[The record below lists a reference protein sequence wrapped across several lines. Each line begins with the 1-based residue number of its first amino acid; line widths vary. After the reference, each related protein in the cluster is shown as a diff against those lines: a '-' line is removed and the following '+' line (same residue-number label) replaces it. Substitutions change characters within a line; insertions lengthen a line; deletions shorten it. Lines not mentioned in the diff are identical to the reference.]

1 MLSLRSTT
9 RRAIGWRSDA
19 MLFLIAMSVAAADPF
34 DCTVTRVHDGDGPLW
49 CSNGIKVRVA
59 GIQAPDFESA
69 EPCHRQG
76 ASRANY
82 TCDDAAAD
90 RSQRTV
96 ERLVLHQTMRCQ
108 PVGMSY
114 KRVVARCTLADGRSL
129 SCAVIAAG
137 AAVRW
142 DRYWRQ
148 YHMGECR

>member
-1 MLSLRSTT
+1 
-9 RRAIGWRSDA
+9 
-19 MLFLIAMSVAAADPF
+19 MLFLIAVPAATTSLF
-34 DCTVTRVHDGDGPLW
+34 SCTVTRVHDGDGPLW
-49 CSNGIKVRVA
+49 CSNGIKVRIA
-59 GIQAPDFESA
+59 GVQAPDFESA
-69 EPCHRQG
+69 EPCHRHS

-90 RSQRTV
+90 RSRQIV
-96 ERLVLHQTMRCQ
+96 ERIVLHQTMNCQ
-108 PVGMSY
+108 PMGTSY

-148 YHMGECR
+148 YHMGGCR